1 MAYQIALSD
10 EDYAA
15 LLAAASQQGES
26 MESLLHTAIA
36 RQYPTTSAAR
46 PQVGS
51 YSYPTHKPIDAAWKA
66 EMEQLAIQLGGERPW
81 LSEMV
86 IEDRGPR

>member
-15 LLAAASQQGES
+15 LQVAASQRGES

-36 RQYPTTSAAR
+36 RQYPMASATR
-46 PQVGS
+46 PQLGT
-51 YSYPTHKPIDAAWKA
+51 YSYPTHEPISAVLKA
-66 EMEQLAIQLGGERPW
+66 EMEQLATRLGDERPW